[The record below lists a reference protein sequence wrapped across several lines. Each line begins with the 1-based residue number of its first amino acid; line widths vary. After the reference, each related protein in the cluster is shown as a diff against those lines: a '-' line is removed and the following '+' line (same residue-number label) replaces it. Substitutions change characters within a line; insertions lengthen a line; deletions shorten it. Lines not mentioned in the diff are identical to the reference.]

1 MYKLEPKQEQTEKA
15 RTTLDEIKIAG
26 RGGGGGE
33 KVEDITTWSKD
44 VESQIAVVDEDIV
57 YLSNCLDEVK
67 QAEIDKGRKQQIEFE
82 RELFEQKLH
91 FKEVELKKSV
101 PLENPSTEKALTVK
115 LPKLSVTKF
124 NGEYID
130 WNRFWNQ
137 FTEEIDKSGR
147 APLLNSLI

>member
-1 MYKLEPKQEQTEKA
+1 
-15 RTTLDEIKIAG
+15 
-26 RGGGGGE
+26 
-33 KVEDITTWSKD
+33 
-44 VESQIAVVDEDIV
+44 
-57 YLSNCLDEVK
+57 
-67 QAEIDKGRKQQIEFE
+67 
-82 RELFEQKLH
+82 
-91 FKEVELKKSV
+91 VELKKSV

>member
-1 MYKLEPKQEQTEKA
+1 
-15 RTTLDEIKIAG
+15 
-26 RGGGGGE
+26 
-33 KVEDITTWSKD
+33 

-67 QAEIDKGRKQQIEFE
+67 QAENDKGRKQQIEFE

-130 WNRFWNQ
+130 WNRFCNQ
-137 FTEEIDKSGR
+137 FTEEIDKSGM
-147 APLLNSLI
+147 AGTHFKILLFKRIC